1 MKSVFHKAVLFL
13 LLVFCFESCVTDEVA
28 APKLI
33 CTQPDLTPNK
43 KVSDVYAVTNALVSQ
58 YKYDDVIEAYV
69 VSSDEAGNF
78 FKSISFQTLATATT
92 PATGF
97 SVPVD
102 ASNLYIE
109 FRVGN
114 KVYVKLKDQ
123 FTDLYFGGMR
133 IGGLFVTVGN
143 QGAVGRLSQN
153 DYKKILNASCTQ
165 VKEEEL
171 VRSLKLSE
179 LLNDS
184 NLNTLV
190 ELSEVQFVEEAIGRH
205 YFEEANNVGGATN
218 WNLVD
223 KSGNQVYLRTSSFAD
238 FATKIVPKG
247 SGKVRG
253 ILTKFGTDYQL
264 LPRSEKDVMLTG
276 ERAVSFFSQDFK
288 TVVDRSNVS
297 LPGWANI
304 IQNGS
309 IAWRGGF
316 SAGNGYAEF
325 YFSGTRV
332 LSNAAWLISPKIDMD
347 VHTKEM
353 LTFRTAQHHLDVD
366 SPLNALEVYVSTNFD
381 GVNVTGATWTRLD
394 VKLPNQGTPWYQF
407 VGSGTVD
414 LSAYTGKINIAF
426 KYVGSGRNLAL
437 DGSFLVDDVQVFGV
451 K

>member
-1 MKSVFHKAVLFL
+1 MKTLIVKSLLFIVLM
-13 LLVFCFESCVTDEVA
+13 LVLTSCVNDEIA

-33 CTQPDLTPNK
+33 CTQPELTPNK
-43 KVSDVYAVTNALVSQ
+43 TVSDVYGVANTLVSQ
-58 YKYDDVIEAYV
+58 YKYDDIIEAYV

-78 FKSISFQTLATATT
+78 FKSISFQTLGTATK
-92 PATGF
+92 PAIGF

-102 ASNLYIE
+102 VSNLYID
-109 FRVGN
+109 FRIGN
-114 KVYVKLKDQ
+114 KVYIKLKDQ

-133 IGGLFVTVGN
+133 IGGLFVTAGN

-153 DYKKILNASCTQ
+153 DYKQILNASCTT
-165 VKEEEL
+165 VKEEVL
-171 VRSLKLSE
+171 VRSLTMSE
-179 LLNDS
+179 LLNDA

-190 ELSEVQFVEEAIGRH
+190 ELSDVQFAEDAIGRR
-205 YFEEANNVGGATN
+205 YFEETNNVGGATN
-218 WNLVD
+218 WSLID
-223 KSGNQVYLRTSSFAD
+223 KLGNQVYFRTSSFAD
-238 FATKIVPKG
+238 FATKIVPDG

-276 ERAVSFFSQDFK
+276 KRAIPFFAQDFK
-288 TVVDRSNVS
+288 TVVDRSNVN

-304 IQNGS
+304 IQSGS
-309 IAWRGGF
+309 ITWRGGF

-332 LSNAAWLISPKIDMD
+332 LNNVAWLISPKIDMD
-347 VHTKEM
+347 LQTKEV
-353 LTFRTAQHHLDVD
+353 LTFRSAQHHLDVD
-366 SPLNALEVYVSTNFD
+366 SPLNTLEVYVSTNFN
-381 GVNVTGATWTRLD
+381 GLNVSAATWTRLD
-394 VKLPNQGTPWYQF
+394 VKIPTQATPWYQF
-407 VGSGTVD
+407 VGSGAVD

-437 DGSFLVDDVQVFGV
+437 DGSFLLDDVQIFGA